1 MRIWLHE
8 PIEREQTVLNMATM
22 IIIVRVAFFLD
33 RCMWLIKNATATGL
47 PIGPIASKTLGRETV
62 EVRAATVRSKKNNAD
77 HNADTGI

>member
-1 MRIWLHE
+1 MVFSKMRIWLHE

-22 IIIVRVAFFLD
+22 TIIVRVAFFLD
-33 RCMWLIKNATATGL
+33 RCMWLIKNATAT
-47 PIGPIASKTLGRETV
+47 SKRETV

>member
-1 MRIWLHE
+1 MVFPKMRIWLHE

-22 IIIVRVAFFLD
+22 IIIVRAFFLD
-33 RCMWLIKNATATGL
+33 RCMWLIKNATAT
-47 PIGPIASKTLGRETV
+47 SKRETV